1 MLGSNDVVTLRFHS
15 FFAALLTITGLSTSP
30 GAQAGPRVVF
40 TIDVESNQTY
50 SLPQQVDPVCQDGSA
65 CGLMEIARMLKNRGL
80 AGTFFLNIYEYPRWG
95 ENAMR
100 DIAVNLQ
107 AAGQDVALHTHP
119 ESAYDPARSEMYQ
132 YSLEEQT
139 SIIRDGVRLLTAWT
153 GRPVVAHRAGNY
165 SADERT
171 LEALRR
177 NGLRVDS
184 SFFWGNPGHR
194 LDGLGLLR
202 NFPSTLGSLTEIPVS
217 VYVREERPQ
226 FLNNLFAPVATVR
239 KIDADWFIDEQEARS
254 AIDAIAEAAPPVI
267 VVFLHGFSLMAEQ
280 SGDGVPKAD
289 GHSRDILLAILDR
302 VKEKRL
308 EVVTMRDIAEWK
320 TIAAPSP
327 DQDIVPRVT
336 VRVGLHRY
344 LWHRL
349 RAEGTGAMVASAVLL
364 TFVFGAAGLI
374 AARRWRSGRNST
386 TRSNIS
392 RQ

>member
-1 MLGSNDVVTLRFHS
+1 VTLRFCRS
-15 FFAALLTITGLSTSP
+15 FAALLIIAGLSTSP
-30 GAQAGPRVVF
+30 GAHAGPRVVF

-50 SLPQQVDPVCQDGSA
+50 SLPRQLDAVCQDGSA
-65 CGLMEIARMLKNRGL
+65 CGLMEIARTLKNRGL

-95 ENAMR
+95 EVAMR
-100 DIAVNLQ
+100 DIAVKLQ

-119 ESAYDPARSEMYQ
+119 ETVYDPARSEMFQ

-139 SIIRDGVRLLTAWT
+139 SIIRDGVRLLAAWT
-153 GRPVVAHRAGNY
+153 GRPVVAHRAGGY
-165 SADERT
+165 SADYRT
-171 LEALRR
+171 LESLKR

-184 SFFWGNPGHR
+184 SFFWGHPSNHPNR
-194 LDGLGLLR
+194 LGLLR
-202 NFPSTLGSLTEIPVS
+202 NLPSPLGSLTEIPVS

-226 FLNNLFAPVATVR
+226 FLNSLFAPVATVR
-239 KIDADWFIDEQEARS
+239 KIDANWFIDEQEARS
-254 AIDAIAEAAPPVI
+254 AIDAIAEVAPPVI
-267 VVFLHGFSLMAEQ
+267 VVFLHSFSFLAEQ
-280 SGDGVPKAD
+280 GGDGVPKAD
-289 GHSRDILLAILDR
+289 RHSRDILAAILDH

-320 TIAAPSP
+320 TLAAPSP
-327 DQDIVPRVT
+327 DQDIVPKVT

-349 RAEGTGAMVASAVLL
+349 RAEWTGAMVVSAVLL
-364 TFVFGAAGLI
+364 TFVFGGAGLI

-386 TRSNIS
+386 TRSNVS